1 MNLLKKIIN
10 RVNQKLLSEVLKII
24 SKQNEKFF
32 ELLFNLYSKFVKSVK
47 VKVKFISPNYY
58 VIDKDKKYKFF
69 PIERIKFYAKGL
81 DYRFKILREEY
92 LLENIKFKDDDII
105 IDTGANNGDFYYCF
119 NQKIE
124 YNGFEPSPVVF
135 KNLEYNVKNQNLY
148 QLGLWKN
155 SNEKIEFYLKDKSG
169 DSSMI
174 PINNYEKK
182 IYINTITLDEVINK
196 INKNIKL
203 IKLEAEGAEPE
214 ILSGLVKNLNKVEYL
229 TIDCGFERGVK
240 LESTIAD
247 CTNYLLKNNFK
258 MVQFAKYR
266 TVVLFKNNSFL

>member
-69 PIERIKFYAKGL
+69 PIERIKFHAKGL

-124 YNGFEPSPVVF
+124 YHGFEPSPVVF